1 MINIYNQYFMNDCS
15 HDDKSKSQ
23 EINLF
28 SNIEFKVSDRVKM
41 EINADTLLKQIV
53 TMIAIKLATFYAIKQ
68 TNFSFFIEIL
78 VTGVRVLMVHMID

>member
-1 MINIYNQYFMNDCS
+1 
-15 HDDKSKSQ
+15 
-23 EINLF
+23 
-28 SNIEFKVSDRVKM
+28 M

-53 TMIAIKLATFYAIKQ
+53 TMIAIKLVTFYAIKQ